1 MKNIRVLGLVTICL
15 LFAFNAFAG
24 NVSITLDGNL
34 NDYVSYSFVDQL
46 GNTQFQYVAPYPV
59 SVSFN
64 NLTGTAAL
72 ACYDINNPNYL
83 GRTYYGTLAYSTTP
97 AEIEISWLADQ
108 VRVTPLSDSATL
120 GALSNAMWELGFP
133 SSTNAEGGY
142 LPIDPAAAP
151 WISLAQIAVA
161 NGYKPDTIIFIP
173 DDSNTQ
179 RFGFITSTIPLTP
192 SPEPGTLALIGSG
205 VLGMAGILRR
215 KLVG

>member
-1 MKNIRVLGLVTICL
+1 MKYTRVLGLVTICL

-24 NVSITLDGNL
+24 NVSITLDPNGG
-34 NDYVSYSFVDQL
+34 DYVQYSFVDQL
-46 GNTQFQYVAPYPV
+46 GNTQNQYVAPYPV

-64 NLTGTAAL
+64 NLTGSAAV

-83 GRTYYGTLAYSTTP
+83 GGTYWGTLAYSTTP

-108 VRVTPLSDSATL
+108 VRTTPLSDSATL

-151 WISLAQIAVA
+151 WIAQAQAAVA
-161 NGYKPDTIIFIP
+161 GGYQADIIIFIP
-173 DDSNTQ
+173 DDSSTQ
-179 RFGFITSTIPLTP
+179 RFGFISSTIPLTP
-192 SPEPGTLALIGSG
+192 SPEPGTLMMLGTGIVGLAG
-205 VLGMAGILRR
+205 VLRR
-215 KLVG
+215 KFVQ